1 MGNVGGYTSADATVF
16 PRQSRVIVR
25 TRRGLEIGEVL
36 APPSG
41 DAAGDAPDG
50 VILRGMTAQDHLLA
64 ARLDKN
70 KDEAFAACAERLAE
84 LAADATLIDVEHLF
98 DGRSLIFYF
107 LGAITPTI
115 QRITDELAETYE
127 SKVKFREFTDALT
140 NGCGPNCGTE
150 EAEGGC
156 KSCVSCAV
164 SVACGTANRA

>member
-1 MGNVGGYTSADATVF
+1 MGSVGGYTSADATVF
-16 PRQSRVIVR
+16 PRQARVIVR

-41 DAAGDAPDG
+41 DAFSNASEG

-64 ARLDKN
+64 ARLETN

-84 LAADATLIDVEHLF
+84 LDADATLIDVEHLF

-107 LGAITPTI
+107 LGDVTPTI
-115 QRITDELAETYE
+115 ERITGELAETYE
-127 SKVKFREFTDALT
+127 SKVQFRNFADAVT

-150 EAEGGC
+150 DAEGGC
-156 KSCVSCAV
+156 QSCVSCAV
-164 SVACGTANRA
+164 SVACGAAKRA